1 MRLYEAGVCKDP
13 KTGLFPECCYFSFQ
27 YFQIEFPYGGSNL
40 KSTFLRVLLALPLF
54 ASSLAFAESSL
65 EIQSRCDVLKK
76 QIEFHNEDLKRGA
89 VEANLYSLPF
99 RFNAFKQAAKL
110 EVPQKTQEYVQSVMN
125 LDKQIEANEGPKGA
139 AKDVA
144 LLKAYTDM
152 NTHIRD
158 LFAEADALYPECQ
171 LLKSGTEVNKARVL
185 EKKAAPAKAQQ

>member
-1 MRLYEAGVCKDP
+1 M
-13 KTGLFPECCYFSFQ
+13 
-27 YFQIEFPYGGSNL
+27 
-40 KSTFLRVLLALPLF
+40 KSAFLRVFLALPLF

-65 EIQSRCDVLKK
+65 EIQSRCDVLRK

-99 RFNAFKQAAKL
+99 RFDAFKQAAKL
-110 EVPQKTQEYVQSVMN
+110 EVPKETQEYVKSVSN

-144 LLKAYTDM
+144 LLTAYKEM
-152 NTHIRD
+152 NTHIRK

-171 LLKSGTEVNKARVL
+171 LLKSSTEPNRPRVL
-185 EKKAAPAKAQQ
+185 EKKVAPTKAQQ